1 MLPALLWMVFAQMKP
16 FESSDFPAAAQQR
29 AVAATVR
36 LKNTTQACDGSG
48 VLVGRIGPVVYVLT
62 AAHIA
67 DKDDKLTISVF
78 TKDSYPRSAHE
89 YPGELIARQDE
100 QDLAIIRFTTSDELP
115 SPARPYPP
123 AKIPDAKDFPGLTV
137 GCNDGGAPTCLAVV
151 VAGKKRVRRRADEG
165 TALVWE
171 IKSAPKTGRSGGPLL
186 DREGR
191 LLGVCSGAAADKGY
205 YAHAE
210 AIYAFLKQN
219 ALEVL
224 ADEEPKK

>member
-1 MLPALLWMVFAQMKP
+1 MLTAILWMAFAQIKP
-16 FESSDFPAAAQQR
+16 IDAPNFPAEAQER

-67 DKDDKLTISVF
+67 DKDDKLTVSIF
-78 TKDSYPRSAHE
+78 TKDSYPKPAHE
-89 YPGELIARQDE
+89 YMGELIARQEE
-100 QDLAIIRFTTSDELP
+100 QDLAVIRFTTSDELP
-115 SPARPYPP
+115 GFARPYPP
-123 AKIPDAKDFPGLTV
+123 AKIPDAKDFPALTV
-137 GCNDGGAPTCLAVV
+137 GCDDGAAPTCVAVA
-151 VAGKKRVRRRADEG
+151 VAGKKRVRRRAGEE

-171 IKSAPKTGRSGGPLL
+171 IKSPPKPGRSGGPLL

-191 LLGVCSGAAADKGY
+191 LLGVCSGAADGKGY

-219 ALEVL
+219 GLEVL